1 MKCKL
6 VQAFHNDFQHL
17 WKFCG
22 IMGKFLCPRVVRLQ
36 SKLTAAFGLQ
46 VSNTD
51 FRYICETSS
60 KTWKGHLC
68 VILDILMD
76 R

>member
-6 VQAFHNDFQHL
+6 VKVSHIEFQHL
-17 WKFCG
+17 WKFYG
-22 IMGKFLCPRVVRLQ
+22 IKEKFLCPRVVWLQ
-36 SKLTAAFGLQ
+36 SKLTAAFGVE
-46 VSNTD
+46 VSNTELQ
-51 FRYICETSS
+51 YICETSS

-76 R
+76 S